1 MKARRYI
8 VAAVSM
14 LLVMQAQ
21 AQNLHSAY
29 YTDNYLYRHAMNPAY
44 DNEQSYVAIPGL
56 GNLNVNT
63 KGNFGYE
70 AVVMNNPLAGQPGEK
85 KMVTFMHPSIDAAAA
100 LSDFSTGN
108 NRIVGNVGIAVL
120 SAGFKAFGGYN
131 TVEINSKTSFGVSLP
146 YELFEFAKNI
156 GNRSYDI
163 GDINAG
169 AMSYVE
175 LAFGHSR
182 KITEKLRVGA
192 KMKLLFGLGRADVKM
207 ENVKAELDAS
217 NRWLIQANAV
227 ADVSMKGFSY
237 KVKEKEYKSENRGSY
252 QCVNKLDVSGFGIG
266 GFGVAFDLGGIYKI
280 NEDWTVNASLLDL
293 GFISWSNDM
302 QARNMSGTF
311 EFDGLH
317 DVSVSSSNPG
327 PNGSF
332 KSQGQEYSDQLADF
346 ANLQDVGDQG
356 GRTTGLGATLNA
368 GVEYSLPVYRKM
380 TFGFLSSTRINGSF
394 SWTEGRLSANWK
406 PLKWLDGGINFA
418 VGSLATSMGW
428 VLNVHPKGFNF
439 FIGMDHILGKTS
451 AEFIPLS
458 SRASA
463 NIGMNITW

>member
-85 KMVTFMHPSIDAAAA
+85 KMVTFMHPSIDAATA

-252 QCVNKLDVSGFGIG
+252 QCVNKL
-266 GFGVAFDLGGIYKI
+266 
-280 NEDWTVNASLLDL
+280 
-293 GFISWSNDM
+293 M
-302 QARNMSGTF
+302 
-311 EFDGLH
+311 
-317 DVSVSSSNPG
+317 
-327 PNGSF
+327 
-332 KSQGQEYSDQLADF
+332 
-346 ANLQDVGDQG
+346 
-356 GRTTGLGATLNA
+356 
-368 GVEYSLPVYRKM
+368 
-380 TFGFLSSTRINGSF
+380 
-394 SWTEGRLSANWK
+394 
-406 PLKWLDGGINFA
+406 
-418 VGSLATSMGW
+418 
-428 VLNVHPKGFNF
+428 
-439 FIGMDHILGKTS
+439 
-451 AEFIPLS
+451 
-458 SRASA
+458 
-463 NIGMNITW
+463 

>member
-1 MKARRYI
+1 M
-8 VAAVSM
+8 
-14 LLVMQAQ
+14 
-21 AQNLHSAY
+21 
-29 YTDNYLYRHAMNPAY
+29 
-44 DNEQSYVAIPGL
+44 
-56 GNLNVNT
+56 
-63 KGNFGYE
+63 
-70 AVVMNNPLAGQPGEK
+70 
-85 KMVTFMHPSIDAAAA
+85 
-100 LSDFSTGN
+100 
-108 NRIVGNVGIAVL
+108 
-120 SAGFKAFGGYN
+120 
-131 TVEINSKTSFGVSLP
+131 
-146 YELFEFAKNI
+146 
-156 GNRSYDI
+156 
-163 GDINAG
+163 
-169 AMSYVE
+169 
-175 LAFGHSR
+175 
-182 KITEKLRVGA
+182 
-192 KMKLLFGLGRADVKM
+192 
-207 ENVKAELDAS
+207 
-217 NRWLIQANAV
+217 
-227 ADVSMKGFSY
+227 
-237 KVKEKEYKSENRGSY
+237 
-252 QCVNKLDVSGFGIG
+252 SGFGIG
-266 GFGVAFDLGGIYKI
+266 GFGVSFDLGGIYKI

-311 EFDGLH
+311 EFDGFH

-380 TFGFLSSTRINGSF
+380 TFGFLSSTRINGSY